1 MKLTFF
7 LIYLLSLLGAV
18 FEAAVAY
25 NEKHTSMKP
34 LSATRMPVFLCDI
47 LPAAVCSSFFFLLL
61 KLFFLPRLV
70 LFCAV
75 VSIHTRGLREFN
87 KIPLRICS

>member
-1 MKLTFF
+1 MRTITQSGPLGPSQCYETDIFPDIF
-7 LIYLLSLLGAV
+7 TVTSGSL

-47 LPAAVCSSFFFLLL
+47 LPAAVCSSFFS
-61 KLFFLPRLV
+61 PAE
-70 LFCAV
+70 AV
-75 VSIHTRGLREFN
+75 F
-87 KIPLRICS
+87 PP

>member
-47 LPAAVCSSFFFLLL
+47 LPAAVCSSFFFS
-61 KLFFLPRLV
+61 PAE
-70 LFCAV
+70 AV
-75 VSIHTRGLREFN
+75 F
-87 KIPLRICS
+87 PP